1 MNMQAPI
8 DGPDKVPEDIDL
20 EQAVLGCCFAHSH
33 LIDTIMGACSPLDF
47 FHEPHPSIAEAIFA
61 LHLEQQPIT
70 TLTVSGRM
78 ATDGALESI
87 GGRKYLE
94 AMRSA
99 APAGGVI
106 SIARNLADLR
116 VRREA
121 IAAALDC
128 QEALRSPGTGI
139 IEALR
144 PMLEIADHA
153 AEAIGKRE
161 SMPIRAAADLMLKHA
176 EERAQGKTI
185 VAATTGIQMLDET
198 IGGLQAGNLI
208 VYAGRPGMG
217 KTALLMTTALRTAL
231 EGRPVLFF
239 SLEMT
244 QEALLQRVGA
254 DMDFDK
260 HPERPLSYSWF
271 YNGSAKQEQIGRM
284 AEALLALPETLTVF
298 DRGSMNIH
306 EIAALCRAHA
316 ARTQGMGL
324 VVIDYLQKVTAGD
337 RYRGNRVQEVTEIS
351 GAAKALAM
359 RLKWPVVVGAQLNRG
374 VEARE
379 EKRPN
384 LTDLRESGSIE
395 QDADAVIGLYRPGY
409 YVEKRKP
416 ALGSA
421 DPGYAAWEVEYKA
434 EKNRLDLLVLK
445 NRNGA
450 EDSLSVFCDMRA
462 SAIRNEKPRGVA

>member
-1 MNMQAPI
+1 MTAEGAQT
-8 DGPDKVPEDIDL
+8 KTPEDIDL
-20 EQAVLGCCFAHSH
+20 EQAVLGCCFAHPEQ
-33 LIDTIMGACSPLDF
+33 IDAIMGMCKPGDF
-47 FHEPHPSIAEAIFA
+47 FHVPHAEIAEAIFA
-61 LHLEQQPIT
+61 THQQQSPVT
-70 TLTVSGRM
+70 PLTV
-78 ATDGALESI
+78 GARLADNEALQSI

-94 AMRSA
+94 AMRAA
-99 APAGGVI
+99 APAGGVAAL
-106 SIARNLADLR
+106 ARTLADLS

-121 IAAALDC
+121 IEAALQC
-128 QEALRSPGTGI
+128 QDMLRSPSIGV

-144 PMLEIADHA
+144 PMLDVADHA

-161 SMPIRAAADLMLKHA
+161 SMPIRQAADLMLRHA
-176 EERAQGKTI
+176 EERAQGKTV
-185 VAATTGIQMLDET
+185 VAATTGVQMLDET
-198 IGGLQAGNLI
+198 IGGLQGGSLT

-217 KTALLMTTALRTAL
+217 KTALLMTTALRSAL

-254 DMDFDK
+254 DLDFDT
-260 HPERPLSYSWF
+260 HPDRPLSYSWF
-271 YNGSAKQEQIGRM
+271 HNGSARAEQIARM
-284 AEALLALPETLTVF
+284 AEAMQQLPETLTVF
-298 DRGSMNIH
+298 DRGSMDIH
-306 EIAALCRAHA
+306 EIAALSRAHA
-316 ARTQGMGL
+316 ARSRGMGL

-379 EKRPN
+379 EKRPT

-395 QDADAVIGLYRPGY
+395 QDADAVVGLYRPAY
-409 YVEKRKP
+409 YIEKRKP
-416 ALGSA
+416 AQGPS
-421 DPGYAAWEVEYKA
+421 DPAFAAWQADFEVD
-434 EKNRLDLLVLK
+434 KNRLDLLVLK

-450 EDSLSVFCDMRA
+450 EDALSVFCDMRA
-462 SAIRNEKPRGVA
+462 SAIRNERPRGA